1 LVGKTVSHYR
11 VLERLGGGGMGVVFK
26 AEDVKLGRGVALK
39 FLPVELARDHQA
51 LERFQREARAAS
63 SLNHPSICTI
73 YEIDE
78 HEGQPFI
85 AMELL
90 EGLTLKH
97 RITARP
103 FKIEELL
110 ELGIQIS
117 DALDA
122 AHSRG
127 IVHRDIKPA
136 NIFITQRGQA
146 KVMDF
151 GLAKVASR
159 RIAETVGVTVGVAT
173 VADENLTSPGVAMG
187 TVAYMSPEQARG
199 EELDARSDLFSFGVV
214 LYEMATGHQAFG
226 GTTSAIIFDAILNK
240 APVSPVRLNPEIPQE
255 LERIINRLLEK
266 DRDLRYQTASD
277 LRADLKRLK
286 RDTDSGR
293 SMAVAAAAQTAGQGE
308 ATPRSYPEPQ
318 PSPSGRGW
326 AIRQPAQGSGEAR
339 AESSRRPA
347 FTLRRNILIAAAM
360 AVLFAAGAG
369 FYFLHRPKALTERD
383 TLLIAD
389 FANTTGDAVF
399 DGTLKQALA
408 VQLGQSPFLNIFPEQ
423 RVREALRFMGRSPDE
438 RLTSDVAHE
447 VCLREG
453 IKALLTGS
461 IASLGSQYVVT
472 LRAVNAQTGDVLA
485 NTQSEAA
492 DKEQVLKALGQSA
505 SQLRGKLGE
514 SLGSIQKF
522 DKPLEQAT
530 TSSLE
535 ALKAFSLGQALHQQ
549 LKDDE
554 AIPFLKRAVELD
566 PNFAMAFAT
575 LGVCY
580 NNRGESEPAIEQIKK
595 AFELRDRVSERE
607 KFYISAHYYDTKNGD
622 LGKAMETYELWKQTY
637 PRDTVPYDNLGLR
650 YSVIG
655 QYDKELA
662 ICRESQT
669 IDPKDLY
676 SYQNI
681 AEAFIGLNRFEEA
694 KATIEQAQAQK
705 LDFSSFHIMLYEI
718 AFIQGDSAAMERHAA
733 WAKGKPDESF
743 MTDFASSVAAF
754 SGRLKEARELENRAT
769 TLAQQHNLNESAAV
783 SRTVQALV
791 EAVFG
796 NVAQA
801 RAEAGAGL
809 KLARSGPVLQTAALA
824 LGLAGDAAGAQPLL
838 AEVEKR
844 YPSDTLVKA
853 VWLPAARAALE
864 INKNN
869 PAKAIELLQAATPYE
884 LGGFPAG
891 SGFWPNYLRGQAYLR
906 AKQGKEAAAEF
917 RKILDHRG
925 VNALSPLYAL
935 SHLGLAR
942 AAALNSDTAK
952 ARKSYQDFLALWKD
966 ADPDIPIYQQAKAEY
981 AKIK

>member
-1 LVGKTVSHYR
+1 MVGKTVSHYR

-26 AEDVKLGRGVALK
+26 AEDVKLGRSVALK
-39 FLPVELARDHQA
+39 FLPGELAKDHQA

-97 RITARP
+97 RISARP

-122 AHSRG
+122 AHSRA

-159 RIAETVGVTVGVAT
+159 RIAETVGVTVGAAT

-266 DRDLRYQTASD
+266 DRELRYQTASD

-293 SMAVAAAAQTAGQGE
+293 SMAVAAAAAKTAGQGE

-318 PSPSGRGW
+318 PSPSGRG
-326 AIRQPAQGSGEAR
+326 RVVSRPGEEPGGGAAEAAR
-339 AESSRRPA
+339 VPFVTS
-347 FTLRRNILIAAAM
+347 RRNILIATAL

-383 TLLIAD
+383 TILIAD
-389 FANTTGDAVF
+389 FANTTGDVVF

-438 RLTSDVAHE
+438 RLTSDVARE

-472 LRAVNAQTGDVLA
+472 LRAVNVQTGDVLA

-492 DKEQVLKALGQSA
+492 DKEQVLKALGEAA

-575 LGVCY
+575 LGVGY
-580 NNRGESEPAIEQIKK
+580 NNQGESESGIEYIKK

-607 KFYISAHYYDTKNGD
+607 KFYISAHYYDTVTGE
-622 LGKAMETYELWKQTY
+622 LGKAMETYALWKQTY
-637 PRDTVPYDNLGLR
+637 PRDTAPYDNQGLR
-650 YSVIG
+650 YAVIG
-655 QYDKELA
+655 QYDKELT
-662 ICRESQT
+662 ICQEAQK

-676 SYQNI
+676 AYQNI
-681 AEAFIGLNRFEEA
+681 TEAFLGLNRFEEA
-694 KATIEQAQAQK
+694 KATAEQAQAQK
-705 LDFSSFHIMLYEI
+705 LASSEFPVMLYLV
-718 AFIQGDSAAMERHAA
+718 AFVQGDAAAMERQAA
-733 WAKGKPDESF
+733 SAKGKPEEAF
-743 MTDFASSVAAF
+743 MTDIASSAAAY
-754 SGRLKEARELENRAT
+754 SGKLKEARELENRAT

-783 SRTVQALV
+783 SRTVHALL

-824 LGLAGDAAGAQPLL
+824 LGL
-838 AEVEKR
+838 
-844 YPSDTLVKA
+844 
-853 VWLPAARAALE
+853 
-864 INKNN
+864 
-869 PAKAIELLQAATPYE
+869 
-884 LGGFPAG
+884 
-891 SGFWPNYLRGQAYLR
+891 
-906 AKQGKEAAAEF
+906 
-917 RKILDHRG
+917 
-925 VNALSPLYAL
+925 
-935 SHLGLAR
+935 
-942 AAALNSDTAK
+942 
-952 ARKSYQDFLALWKD
+952 
-966 ADPDIPIYQQAKAEY
+966 
-981 AKIK
+981 

>member
-1 LVGKTVSHYR
+1 MSHYR

-26 AEDVKLGRGVALK
+26 AEDVKLGRSVALK
-39 FLPVELARDHQA
+39 FLPEELAKDHQA

-63 SLNHPSICTI
+63 SLNHPAICTI

-97 RITARP
+97 RISARP

-122 AHSRG
+122 AHSRA

-151 GLAKVASR
+151 GLAKVLSR
-159 RIAETVGVTVGVAT
+159 RVPEAVGVTVGAAT

-240 APVSPVRLNPEIPQE
+240 APVSPVRLNPEVPQE

-266 DRDLRYQTASD
+266 DRELRYQTASD

-293 SMAVAAAAQTAGQGE
+293 SAAVAAAAPSVAQGE
-308 ATPRSYPEPQ
+308 ATPRSYPEPR
-318 PSPSGRGW
+318 PSPSGRG
-326 AIRQPAQGSGEAR
+326 RVVSRPGEGSGEAH
-339 AESSRRPA
+339 AESARRPA
-347 FTLRRNILIAAAM
+347 FTSRRNILIAAALT
-360 AVLFAAGAG
+360 VLFVAGAG
-369 FYFLHRPKALTERD
+369 FYYLRRPKALTERD
-383 TLLIAD
+383 TILIAD

-408 VQLGQSPFLNIFPEQ
+408 VQLGQSPFLNIYPEQ
-423 RVREALRFMGRSPDE
+423 RVREALRFMGRSPEE
-438 RLTSDVAHE
+438 RLTSDVARE

-453 IKALLTGS
+453 IRALLTGS
-461 IASLGSQYVVT
+461 IAALGSQYVVT

-492 DKEQVLKALGQSA
+492 GKEQVLKALGQAA
-505 SQLRGKLGE
+505 SQLRGMLGE

-535 ALKAFSLGQALHQQ
+535 ALKAFSLGQALHMQ

-580 NNRGESEPAIEQIKK
+580 NNRGESESAVEHIKK
-595 AFELRDRVSERE
+595 AFELRERVSERE
-607 KFYISAHYYDTKNGD
+607 KFYISAHYYDTVTGE
-622 LGKAMETYELWKQTY
+622 LGKTMETYELWKQTY
-637 PRDTVPYDNLGLR
+637 PRDTVSYDNLGLR
-650 YSVIG
+650 YAVIG

-662 ICRESQT
+662 ICQEAQKL
-669 IDPKDLY
+669 DPKDLY

-681 AEAFIGLNRFEEA
+681 AEAFMGLNRFEEA
-694 KATIEQAQAQK
+694 KATAEQAQK
-705 LDFSSFHIMLYEI
+705 LDSSSFHLMLLMLYDV
-718 AFIQGDSAAMERHAA
+718 AFVQGDTAAMERHAA
-733 WAKGKPDESF
+733 SAKGRNEEAF
-743 MTDFASSVAAF
+743 MTNIASAAAAF
-754 SGRLKEARELENRAT
+754 SGKLKEARELKSRAI
-769 TLAQQHNLNESAAV
+769 TLAQQHNFNESAAV
-783 SRTVQALV
+783 SRTFHALL

-809 KLARSGPVLQTAALA
+809 QLARSGSVLQTASLA

-838 AEVEKR
+838 VEVEKR
-844 YPSDTLVKA
+844 YPTDTLVKA
-853 VWLPAARAALE
+853 VWLPAARAAIE
-864 INKNN
+864 INRNN
-869 PAKAIELLQAATPYE
+869 PAKAIELLQTAAPYE
-884 LGGFPAG
+884 LGGFPVG

-906 AKQGKEAAAEF
+906 AKQGKEATSEF
-917 RKILDHRG
+917 QKILDHRG
-925 VNALSPLYAL
+925 VDAVSPLYPL

-942 AAALNSDTAK
+942 AAVLGGDTAK